1 MFENL
6 YITPL
11 SGSILMVLVVGFGH
25 LYRDNWKKQPEG
37 WRLRAWLYGVPAGV
51 GLLALA
57 FLPLKY

>member
-1 MFENL
+1 
-6 YITPL
+6 
-11 SGSILMVLVVGFGH
+11 MVLVVGFGH

-51 GLLALA
+51 GLLMLA